1 MHNLICCCFQRH
13 TRLVNY
19 YIASIIDYFIY
30 FVVTSAVSSDAVW
43 DIFTARAVNLVES
56 IYRVASKAVHRIP
69 RQHDSPPPPCPPGY
83 AAMNYNPLHLLP
95 LPPTALDP
103 KPIPTSLTLDP
114 FSDVLWVGTS
124 SGIVSAL
131 CSPLTLTRNVHF
143 PAHGC
148 KAGGGGFSQQGV
160 SAVREVRVTDRDVW
174 TLTEGGI
181 GGRKRGGAPKW
192 TVRCALHWRA

>member
-1 MHNLICCCFQRH
+1 MILTLCSD
-13 TRLVNY
+13 Y
-19 YIASIIDYFIY
+19 YYLFHLLL
-30 FVVTSAVSSDAVW
+30 TPAVSSDAVCVSSSPRTQRTW
-43 DIFTARAVNLVES
+43 LLACLWIHPSLLRRKQF
-56 IYRVASKAVHRIP
+56 IASQAIR
-69 RQHDSPPPPCPPGY
+69 PCPRGY
-83 AAMNYNPLHLLP
+83 VAMNYNPLHLLP

-124 SGIVSAL
+124 SGIISAL

-148 KAGGGGFSQQGV
+148 KAGGGGFSAQGV
-160 SAVREVRVTDRDVW
+160 SAVRGVRVTDRDVW

>member
-1 MHNLICCCFQRH
+1 
-13 TRLVNY
+13 
-19 YIASIIDYFIY
+19 
-30 FVVTSAVSSDAVW
+30 
-43 DIFTARAVNLVES
+43 
-56 IYRVASKAVHRIP
+56 
-69 RQHDSPPPPCPPGY
+69 
-83 AAMNYNPLHLLP
+83 MNYNPLHLLP

-124 SGIVSAL
+124 SGTVSAL

-148 KAGGGGFSQQGV
+148 KAGGGGFSQQSV